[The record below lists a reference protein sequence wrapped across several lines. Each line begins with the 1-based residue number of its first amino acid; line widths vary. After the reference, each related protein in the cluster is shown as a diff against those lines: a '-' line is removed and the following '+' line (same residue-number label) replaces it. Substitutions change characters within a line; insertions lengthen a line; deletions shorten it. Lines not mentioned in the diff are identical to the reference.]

1 MLSTVKKFVHDSV
14 RSRFAWLLV
23 CLHTAWFL
31 LAIANMSPPAPSFA
45 KFLDGGRWSSATVF
59 AGRPFHFTYESIF
72 LKALLIVDMP
82 SMLAAV
88 PFGLLLAPAEK
99 ALQVGSFVGSY
110 VDAVVLLS
118 VGTCQWLL
126 VGNLIDT
133 RLKSHPFWARALR
146 GLNRSFV
153 VVIMFVLLFTVIAIP
168 IVHNQS
174 QRLGFRHP
182 AISFHSP

>member
-1 MLSTVKKFVHDSV
+1 VLPPVKKFVHDSV

-45 KFLDGGRWSSATVF
+45 KFLDSGGWSSATVF
-59 AGRPFHFTYESIF
+59 AGRPFHFTYESIS

-82 SMLAAV
+82 SMLAGI
-88 PFGLLLAPAEK
+88 PFGLFLAPVEK

-110 VDAVVLLS
+110 VDAVVLLL
-118 VGTCQWLL
+118 VATCQWLV

-133 RLKSHPFWARALR
+133 KLRAFPFGARALR
-146 GLNRSFV
+146 GFNRSFV
-153 VVIMFVLLFTVIAIP
+153 VVIMFVLLFAVIAIP
-168 IVHNQS
+168 IVRSRS
-174 QRLGFRHP
+174 QRLGLRHP